1 VCLLVLAWN
10 CHPRYRLVL
19 AGNRDEFHAR
29 PASALGWWLEEPQVL
44 AGRDRQAGGAW
55 LGVSR
60 NGRVGVVT
68 NFRDP
73 DAAPRN
79 AAPSRGELVPG
90 YLTAKEA
97 PASFLAG
104 LAGRAAEY
112 AGFNLLLADSA
123 GLHYFSNSTTEP
135 PRELPGG
142 VYALSNHRLDTP
154 WPKVERTRAGLQ
166 VLLEGMADLAPNEL
180 FALVADRRPAEEFSP
195 TDDRLPAGL
204 ERALSAPFVVHERYG
219 TRCSSVVLV
228 GHDGR
233 TVVAERRFDAL
244 GSQTGASRFEYQAAA

>member
-1 VCLLVLAWN
+1 
-10 CHPRYRLVL
+10 
-19 AGNRDEFHAR
+19 
-29 PASALGWWLEEPQVL
+29 
-44 AGRDRQAGGAW
+44 
-55 LGVSR
+55 
-60 NGRVGVVT
+60 
-68 NFRDP
+68 
-73 DAAPRN
+73 
-79 AAPSRGELVPG
+79 VPG
-90 YLTAKEA
+90 YLTASEP
-97 PASFLAG
+97 PARFLAG

-154 WPKVERTRAGLQ
+154 WPKVERTRAGFRA
-166 VLLEGMADLAPNEL
+166 LLDDAAELVPNAL
-180 FALVADRRPAEEFSP
+180 FALLADQRSAEDSPPA
-195 TDDRLPAGL
+195 DGRLPAGL

-228 GHDGR
+228 GRDGR

-244 GSQTGASRFEYQAAA
+244 GAQTGASRFEFQAAA

>member
-1 VCLLVLAWN
+1 MCLLVLALN

-29 PASALGWWLEEPQVL
+29 PASALGWWLEEPRVL
-44 AGRDRQAGGAW
+44 AGRDQQAGGAW
-55 LGVSR
+55 LGASR
-60 NGRVGVVT
+60 TGRLGVVT

-73 DAAPRN
+73 DAAPRS

-90 YLTAKEA
+90 YLTASEPPARFLEA
-97 PASFLAG
+97 LAD
-104 LAGRAAEY
+104 RAAEY
-112 AGFNLLLADSA
+112 AGFNLLLADA
-123 GLHYFSNSTTEP
+123 EGLHYYSNSTREP

-154 WPKVERTRAGLQ
+154 WPKVERTRMGFRA
-166 VLLEGMADLAPNEL
+166 LLDAAAEPVPNAL
-180 FALVADRRPAEEFSP
+180 FSLLADRRPAEESTP
-195 TDDRLPAGL
+195 ADGPLPAGL
-204 ERALSAPFVVHERYG
+204 ERALSAPFVVQEHYG

-228 GHDGR
+228 DRDGR

-244 GSQTGASRFEYQAAA
+244 GAQTGASRFEFQAAA

>member
-1 VCLLVLAWN
+1 VCLLVLAWD

-29 PASALGWWLEEPQVL
+29 PASALGWWLEQPQVL
-44 AGRDRQAGGAW
+44 GGRDQQAGGAW
-55 LGVSR
+55 LGASR
-60 NGRVGVVT
+60 TGRIGVVT

-73 DAAPRN
+73 DATPRS

-90 YLTAKEA
+90 YLTASDP
-97 PASFLAG
+97 PAGFLAA

-123 GLHYFSNSTTEP
+123 GLHYYSNSTTEP
-135 PRELPGG
+135 PRELTGG

-154 WPKVERTRAGLQ
+154 WPKVERTRAAFRTLIEDGAEL
-166 VLLEGMADLAPNEL
+166 VPNAL
-180 FALVADRRPAEEFSP
+180 FALLADRRPSEDFTP

-204 ERALSAPFVVHERYG
+204 EQAISAPFVLHERYG

-228 GHDGR
+228 EHGGR
-233 TVVAERRFDAL
+233 TIVAERRFDPRGA
-244 GSQTGASRFEYQAAA
+244 QTGASRFEFQAAA

>member
-29 PASALGWWLEEPQVL
+29 PASALGWWLEQPQML
-44 AGRDRQAGGAW
+44 AGRDQQAGGAW
-55 LGVSR
+55 LGASR
-60 NGRVGVVT
+60 AGRLGVVT

-73 DAAPRN
+73 DAAPRG

-90 YLTAKEA
+90 YLTTSEP
-97 PASFLAG
+97 PARFLAG

-154 WPKVERTRAGLQ
+154 WPKVERTRAGFRA
-166 VLLEGMADLAPNEL
+166 LLDDAAELVPNAL
-180 FALVADRRPAEEFSP
+180 FALLADQRSAEDSPPA
-195 TDDRLPAGL
+195 DGRLPAGL

-228 GHDGR
+228 GRDGR

-244 GSQTGASRFEYQAAA
+244 GAQTGASRFEFQAAA